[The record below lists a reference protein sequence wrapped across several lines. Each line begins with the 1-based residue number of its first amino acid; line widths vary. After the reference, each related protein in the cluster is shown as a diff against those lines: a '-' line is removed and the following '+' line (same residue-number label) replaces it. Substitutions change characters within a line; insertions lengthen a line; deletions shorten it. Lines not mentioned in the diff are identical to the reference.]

1 MPHPSRKRPRRFK
14 DHSRKSPMEHLEAV
28 IISLLVAVAFLS
40 AVATR
45 IGIPYPIL
53 LVVGGLALGF
63 VPGIPDVRL
72 EPDLVLVVF
81 LPPLLY
87 SAAFSANL
95 RELRADARMITMT
108 STVLVAVTAAAVAV
122 AAHAL
127 VDGLPWAVAFALGAI
142 VAPTDPVAATQ
153 ILRRL
158 PCPGGWSTPSR
169 ARR

>member
-63 VPGIPDVRL
+63 VPGIPHGRL
-72 EPDLVLVVF
+72 QPDPGLLVF
-81 LPPLLY
+81 LPPPL
-87 SAAFSANL
+87 FSAPVFPDL
-95 RELRADARMITMT
+95 PELRAR
-108 STVLVAVTAAAVAV
+108 
-122 AAHAL
+122 
-127 VDGLPWAVAFALGAI
+127 
-142 VAPTDPVAATQ
+142 
-153 ILRRL
+153 
-158 PCPGGWSTPSR
+158 
-169 ARR
+169 